1 MVDRTG
7 AVQGAR
13 GKLTRHYCQKEFE
26 PLGIDSRI
34 RQTNLSENFKK
45 HTLRGVHYQGVPTQE
60 AKTMSCL
67 IGAIHNITVDLR
79 PTSPTFLQWESEE
92 LNDRAN
98 LSLHVPA
105 GCAIGYLTLEERTMV
120 FYYMSDFYDP
130 DTASGFRYD
139 DPFFD
144 FDWPAEPQVIS
155 DRELNFAKFDA
166 QEFKRIDG

>member
-1 MVDRTG
+1 MKFKELSISGLWLIEPEPFQD
-7 AVQGAR
+7 AR
-13 GKLTRHYCQKEFE
+13 EKLTRHYCQKEFE

-45 HTLRGVHYQGVPTQE
+45 HTLRGVHYQGVPTQD

-79 PTSPTFLQWESEE
+79 PTSPTFLQWETVE

-105 GCAIGYLTLEERTMV
+105 GCAIGYLTYR
-120 FYYMSDFYDP
+120 
-130 DTASGFRYD
+130 
-139 DPFFD
+139 FFGGD
-144 FDWPAEPQVIS
+144 KQSFLVRDCNNETVNVIPCPC
-155 DRELNFAKFDA
+155 
-166 QEFKRIDG
+166 RIIVQILACCTEG